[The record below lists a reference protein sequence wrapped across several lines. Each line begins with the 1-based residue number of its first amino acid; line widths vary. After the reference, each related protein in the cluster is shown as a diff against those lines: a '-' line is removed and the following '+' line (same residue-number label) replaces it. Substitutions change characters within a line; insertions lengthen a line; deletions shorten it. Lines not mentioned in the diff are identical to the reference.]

1 MVQNLVVQ
9 ENLSEY
15 DVGRLLGGSKRN
27 YSQEERDRQNE
38 KRKAVS
44 GSRNSSGKTL
54 GFVWG
59 IISCWEL
66 WKKYQTQYHE
76 KKKISDLGQEGT

>member
-9 ENLSEY
+9 ENLPAY
-15 DVGRLLGGSKRN
+15 DVGLLLEGCKRN
-27 YSQEERDRQNE
+27 YSQEERDRQSE
-38 KRKAVS
+38 KSKAVS

-66 WKKYQTQYHE
+66 WKNIRNNTM
-76 KKKISDLGQEGT
+76 KKKDK

>member
-9 ENLSEY
+9 ENLPAY
-15 DVGRLLGGSKRN
+15 DVGLLLEGCKRN
-27 YSQEERDRQNE
+27 YSQEERDRQSE
-38 KRKAVS
+38 KRKAIS

-66 WKKYQTQYHE
+66 WKNIRHNNM

>member
-9 ENLSEY
+9 ENLPAY
-15 DVGRLLGGSKRN
+15 DVGLLLEGCKRN
-27 YSQEERDRQNE
+27 YSQEERDRQSE

-66 WKKYQTQYHE
+66 WKNIRNNTM
-76 KKKISDLGQEGT
+76 KKKDK